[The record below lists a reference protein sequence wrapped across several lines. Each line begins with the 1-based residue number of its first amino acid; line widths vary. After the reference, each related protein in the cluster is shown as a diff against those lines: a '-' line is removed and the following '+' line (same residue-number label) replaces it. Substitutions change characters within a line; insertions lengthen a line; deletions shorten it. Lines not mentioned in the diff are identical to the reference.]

1 MQPITP
7 GVRVKP
13 RTRANTQHVLS
24 CNILTKRYNA
34 LCLLFFKLERKPMSN
49 ITQNRNESVERMISR
64 FRRVVLRSG
73 HLKQIRRSRYFK
85 KDASQGMA
93 REKAQFRE
101 FRREQ
106 RRKQSK

>member
-1 MQPITP
+1 
-7 GVRVKP
+7 
-13 RTRANTQHVLS
+13 
-24 CNILTKRYNA
+24 
-34 LCLLFFKLERKPMSN
+34 MSK

-85 KDASQGMA
+85 KDPSQGMA